1 MRLGLCDVRP
11 FPERLKGIVF
21 GRPIATDRAR
31 PVILRTRLALPVF
44 GAGIVSAVAYAP
56 DAVLDALRRGSQ
68 QGAMLAMATG
78 VLVILLLLGFAYRS
92 NVHQRPDERGDY
104 GLVRDKLGA
113 QSGVITGSALLV
125 DYIFTVAV
133 SVAALAHFLRYLI
146 PWANDRHTVIA
157 VAAIAIMTLAALRGV
172 SERARIL
179 LLVFFGFL
187 IVIAVVVTFGIASH
201 TDAALQLIAPDAP
214 TTMTVLFAY
223 AGAIASGAVMV
234 TGIEHLA
241 SAGPYHAEPRGKRA
255 GNTLLIAVVFA
266 GAAFFGVSW
275 LVWSYRVTGWTEGPV
290 LLQAA
295 QRAFEQTWVLWIVA
309 LSAIAILYAAASAVF
324 KRFANLTSLLAQDSY
339 LPRQLATRNDR
350 LVFRG
355 SVLLVGALSA
365 VLVIAV
371 DARLDKLIHM
381 YVIGVFTSIVL
392 SQIAMVRLFGGKLA
406 LAPEGKARTRMALT
420 RVLHLV
426 AAIVAATVLAVV
438 AIFNFLNGA
447 WVALAMIIAL
457 VVLMRAIERHYRHVA
472 VELKIVPGDHT
483 SALPSATHGIVLV
496 TQLHRPAMRTL
507 AYAKAARHSSL
518 EAVSVRID
526 AASAT
531 ELQHDWGTLTTGV
544 PLVILD
550 SPYRDVVGPVM
561 DYVRSIHRDS
571 PREVVV
577 VYVPEFIVGR
587 WWERFL
593 HNRSTVRL
601 RGLLL
606 HMPGVVVAAVPWQL
620 ESAQSA
626 RDDADT
632 GKKRDLT

>member
-1 MRLGLCDVRP
+1 MRP
-11 FPERLKGIVF
+11 FLERLKGIVF

-31 PVILRTRLALPVF
+31 PMILRTRLALPIF

-78 VLVILLLLGFAYRS
+78 VLAILLLLGFAYRS
-92 NVHQRPDERGDY
+92 NVNERPDELGDY
-104 GLVRDKLGA
+104 GLVRDKVSSQA
-113 QSGVITGSALLV
+113 GVITGAALLV

-133 SVAALAHFLRYLI
+133 SVAALAHFLRYLT
-146 PWANDRHTVIA
+146 PWAADWHTVIA
-157 VAAIAIMTLAALRGV
+157 LAAIGIMTLAALRGV
-172 SERARIL
+172 HDRTRIL

-187 IVIAVVVTFGIASH
+187 TVIAVVVTIGIVGHPEATLSP
-201 TDAALQLIAPDAP
+201 IRSDAP
-214 TTMTVLFAY
+214 TTTNVLFAY
-223 AGAIASGAVMV
+223 LGAIASGAVMV

-255 GNTLLIAVVFA
+255 GRTLLIAVAAA

-295 QRAFEQTWVLWIVA
+295 QRAFGSTWVLWIVA
-309 LSAIAILYAAASAVF
+309 LAAVAILYAAASAVF
-324 KRFANLTSLLAQDSY
+324 KRFANLTSLLARDSY

-350 LVFRG
+350 NVFRG
-355 SVLLVGALSA
+355 SVLLVGVLSA
-365 VLVIAV
+365 VLVLVV
-371 DARLDKLIHM
+371 DARLDQLIHM

-392 SQIAMVRLFGGKLA
+392 SQVAMVKLFNGKLA
-406 LAPEGKARTRMALT
+406 LAATGTQRTRMALT

-426 AAIVAATVLAVV
+426 AAVVAASVLAVV

-447 WVALAMIIAL
+447 WVALAMIFAL
-457 VVLMRAIERHYRHVA
+457 VLMMRGIHRHYNTFA
-472 VELKIVPGDHT
+472 EEIKFVPGDHA

-507 AYAKAARHSSL
+507 AYAKAARHSTL
-518 EAVSVRID
+518 EAVSVRVEAT
-526 AASAT
+526 AAT
-531 ELQHDWGTLTTGV
+531 RLQNDWGALTTGV

-571 PREVVV
+571 PRDVVV
-577 VYVPEFIVGR
+577 VYVPEFVVGR

-601 RGLLL
+601 RSLLL
-606 HMPGVVVAAVPWQL
+606 HMPGVVVSAVPWHL

-626 RDDADT
+626 RDDAES
-632 GKKRDLT
+632 GKKRDLK

>member
-1 MRLGLCDVRP
+1 MRP
-11 FPERLKGIVF
+11 FLERLKGIVF
-21 GRPIATDRAR
+21 GRPIATDRAQ

-68 QGAMLAMATG
+68 QGAMLAMAIG
-78 VLVILLLLGFAYRS
+78 VLAILLLLGFAYRS
-92 NVHQRPDERGDY
+92 NVHQRPDELGDY

-113 QSGVITGSALLV
+113 QPGVITGAALLV

-133 SVAALAHFLRYLI
+133 SVAALAHFLRYLM
-146 PWANDRHTVIA
+146 PWASDWHTAIA
-157 VAAIAIMTLAALRGV
+157 VGAIALMTLAALRGV
-172 SERARIL
+172 RDRTRIL
-179 LLVFFGFL
+179 LLIFFGFL
-187 IVIAVVVTFGIASH
+187 AVIALVVTFGIIHHPDSE
-201 TDAALQLIAPDAP
+201 LQPITSAAP
-214 TTMTVLFAY
+214 TTMTLIIAY

-255 GNTLLIAVVFA
+255 GRTLLIAVAAAGAGFA
-266 GAAFFGVSW
+266 GVCW
-275 LVWSYRVTGWTEGPV
+275 LVWSYRVTGWSEGPV

-295 QRAFEQTWVLWIVA
+295 ERAFGSTTVLWVVA
-309 LSAIAILYAAASAVF
+309 LAAVAVLYAAASAVF
-324 KRFANLTSLLAQDSY
+324 KRFANLTSLLARDSY

-355 SVLLVGALSA
+355 SVLMVGALSA

-371 DARLDKLIHM
+371 DARLDQLIHM

-392 SQIAMVRLFGGKLA
+392 SQVAMVRLFGGKLA
-406 LAPEGKARTRMALT
+406 LAPSGAQRTRMAMT
-420 RVLHLV
+420 RILHLV
-426 AAIVAATVLAVV
+426 AALVAAAVLAIVGV
-438 AIFNFLNGA
+438 FNFLNGA
-447 WVALAMIIAL
+447 WVALAMIVAL
-457 VVLMRAIERHYRHVA
+457 VSLMRAIERHYRHVA
-472 VELKIVPGDHT
+472 AELKIVPGDRA

-496 TQLHRPAMRTL
+496 TQLHRPALRTL
-507 AYAKAARHSSL
+507 AYSKAARHSSL
-518 EAVSVRID
+518 EAVSVRVD
-526 AASAT
+526 PAASAT
-531 ELQHDWGTLTTGV
+531 LQREWGAMTTGV

-550 SPYRDVVGPVM
+550 SPYRDIVGPVLE
-561 DYVRSIHRDS
+561 YVRSIHRDS

-593 HNRSTVRL
+593 HNRSTQRL
-601 RGLLL
+601 RSQLL
-606 HMPGVVVAAVPWQL
+606 HMPGVVIAAVPWHL

-626 RDDADT
+626 REDAVL
-632 GKKRDLT
+632 GEERDLT

>member
-1 MRLGLCDVRP
+1 MRQFL
-11 FPERLKGIVF
+11 ERLKALVF

-31 PVILRTRLALPVF
+31 PIILRTRLALPVF

-68 QGAMLAMATG
+68 QSAMLAMAIG
-78 VLVILLLLGFAYRS
+78 VLAILLLLGFAYRS
-92 NVHQRPDERGDY
+92 NVHQRPDELGDY

-113 QSGVITGSALLV
+113 QAGVITGSALLI
-125 DYIFTVAV
+125 DYLFTVAV
-133 SVAALAHFLRYLI
+133 SVAALAHFLRYLV
-146 PWANDRHTVIA
+146 PWANDWHTVIA
-157 VAAIAIMTLAALRGV
+157 VGAIGLMTLAALRGIRD
-172 SERARIL
+172 RARIL

-187 IVIAVVVTFGIASH
+187 AIIALVVTFGIVRH
-201 TDAALQLIAPDAP
+201 TDSILAPIEAAAP
-214 TTMTVLFAY
+214 TTMTVIFAY

-255 GNTLLIAVVFA
+255 GRTLLIAVAAA

-275 LVWSYRVTGWTEGPV
+275 LVWSYRVTGWTDGPV

-295 QRAFEQTWVLWIVA
+295 ERAFGSTWVLWIVA
-309 LSAIAILYAAASAVF
+309 LAAVAILYAAASAVF
-324 KRFANLTSLLAQDSY
+324 KRFANLTSLLARDSY

-355 SVLLVGALSA
+355 SVLLVGVLSA
-365 VLVIAV
+365 ILVIAV
-371 DARLDKLIHM
+371 DARLDQLIHM

-392 SQIAMVRLFGGKLA
+392 SQLAMVRLFDGKLA
-406 LAPEGKARTRMALT
+406 LETAGKARTRMALT
-420 RVLHLV
+420 RILHWV
-426 AAIVAATVLAVV
+426 ATIVAATVLAVV

-447 WVALAMIIAL
+447 WVALVLIVVL
-457 VVLMRAIERHYRHVA
+457 VVMMRAIKSHYSHVA
-472 VELKIVPGDHT
+472 ADLKIVPGDHT

-496 TQLHRPAMRTL
+496 TQLNRPVLRTL

-518 EAVSVRID
+518 EAVSVRVE
-526 AASAT
+526 ANAAT
-531 ELQHDWGTLTTGV
+531 ELQNSWGKLTAGV

-561 DYVRSIHRDS
+561 EYVRSIHRDS
-571 PREVVV
+571 PRDVVV

-601 RGLLL
+601 RSLLL
-606 HMPGVVVAAVPWQL
+606 HMPGVVVAAVPWHL

-626 RDDADT
+626 REDAQR
-632 GKKRDLT
+632 G

>member
-1 MRLGLCDVRP
+1 MRQFL
-11 FPERLKGIVF
+11 ERLKALVF

-31 PVILRTRLALPVF
+31 PIILRTRLALPVF

-68 QGAMLAMATG
+68 QSAMLAMAIG
-78 VLVILLLLGFAYRS
+78 VLAILLLLGFAYRS
-92 NVHQRPDERGDY
+92 NVHQRPDELGDY

-113 QSGVITGSALLV
+113 QAGVITGSALLI
-125 DYIFTVAV
+125 DYLFTVAV
-133 SVAALAHFLRYLI
+133 SVAALAHFLRYLV
-146 PWANDRHTVIA
+146 PWANDWHTVIA
-157 VAAIAIMTLAALRGV
+157 VGAIGLMTLAALRGIRD
-172 SERARIL
+172 RARIL

-187 IVIAVVVTFGIASH
+187 AIIALVVTFGIVRH
-201 TDAALQLIAPDAP
+201 TDSILAPIEAAAP

-255 GNTLLIAVVFA
+255 GRTLLIAVAAA

-275 LVWSYRVTGWTEGPV
+275 LVWSYRVTGWTDGPV

-295 QRAFEQTWVLWIVA
+295 ERAFGSTWVLWIVA
-309 LSAIAILYAAASAVF
+309 LAAVAILYAAASAVF
-324 KRFANLTSLLAQDSY
+324 KRFANLTSLLARDSY

-355 SVLLVGALSA
+355 SVLLVGVLSA
-365 VLVIAV
+365 ILVIAV
-371 DARLDKLIHM
+371 DARLDQLIHM

-392 SQIAMVRLFGGKLA
+392 SQLAMVKLFDGKLA
-406 LAPEGKARTRMALT
+406 LEPAGKARTRMAFT
-420 RVLHLV
+420 RVLHWV
-426 AAIVAATVLAVV
+426 ATVVAATVLAVV

-447 WVALAMIIAL
+447 WVALLLIVVL
-457 VVLMRAIERHYRHVA
+457 VVMMRAIKSHYSHVA
-472 VELKIVPGDHT
+472 ADLKIVPGDHT

-496 TQLHRPAMRTL
+496 TQLNRPVLRTL

-518 EAVSVRID
+518 EAVSVRVE
-526 AASAT
+526 ANAAT
-531 ELQHDWGTLTTGV
+531 ELQNSWGKLTAGV

-561 DYVRSIHRDS
+561 EYVRSIHRDS
-571 PREVVV
+571 PRDVVV

-601 RGLLL
+601 RSLLL
-606 HMPGVVVAAVPWQL
+606 HMPGVVVAAVPWHL

-626 RDDADT
+626 REDAQR
-632 GKKRDLT
+632 G